1 MDTEAQNELVTIYQ
15 QHGAL
20 NPETVVDV
28 ARDKKNP
35 LHNHF
40 DWKDSE
46 AAHKYRLQQA
56 RNLIRVAVT
65 VIPELSNEPVKQFV
79 SIKALRGTDKGSY
92 IATADIISDD
102 AKYAMALQDALRD
115 LERVKY
121 RFNYI
126 SELQPVW
133 DAIDKGVNK
142 LKRGKAA

>member
-35 LHNHF
+35 LHDHF

-65 VIPELSNEPVKQFV
+65 VIPALSNEPVKQFV
-79 SIKALRGTDKGSY
+79 SIKALRGSDQGSY
-92 IATADIISDD
+92 IATADILSDE
-102 AKYAMALQDALRD
+102 AKYAMAMNDALRD
-115 LERVKY
+115 LERIKY
-121 RFNYI
+121 RYNYI
-126 SELQPVW
+126 QELTSVW
-133 DAIDKGVNK
+133 DAVDKAIAK
-142 LKRGKAA
+142 LRRDKAA